1 MELRQDPASKKVY
14 LDARSCLYDFDGTPY
29 RRPDEVGD
37 WATLSRASVPCLYD
51 WQEDPG
57 RYGFAPYLVTHIAV
71 YREGDE
77 PVRFVAGGAIVFI
90 RGWIAARKQE
100 GAVVATKP
108 IGLYAD
114 RNIARAHP
122 LVTVEW

>member
-57 RYGFAPYLVTHIAV
+57 RYGFAAYLVTRPRRRGRLCRNKAN
-71 YREGDE
+71 RPLRRSQRRQGA
-77 PVRFVAGGAIVFI
+77 PAGH
-90 RGWIAARKQE
+90 RR
-100 GAVVATKP
+100 VVAPLQETKQC
-108 IGLYAD
+108 
-114 RNIARAHP
+114 
-122 LVTVEW
+122 